1 MFSDPCP
8 KISKDVKR
16 VPIPRDE
23 FTLTSI
29 DVRQRS
35 KAINLRSQTALA
47 GVKAA
52 WDASCVEARQEL

>member
-1 MFSDPCP
+1 MFSDPCR

-16 VPIPRDE
+16 GPISRDE

-35 KAINLRSQTALA
+35 KAINLQFVNELV
-47 GVKAA
+47 GVKRLWPA
-52 WDASCVEARQEL
+52 